1 MHARRVPAP
10 CVVCLP
16 IGDCCVRH
24 HFMSPQLHTCAHKR
38 AALAAALT
46 RKTLMAGLLATPGL
60 ELKSVPSPK
69 GLTPRQLRRL
79 GSTRK
84 HVAWIQSHYTPHT
97 IPAGLVA
104 PMQAIC
110 VYQAGDNEAMQ
121 GIHTHAH
128 VCAAAVVATVEVNSD
143 AMLGATLLH
152 AHAAH
157 VTAPPAVL
165 VGWRNL

>member
-1 MHARRVPAP
+1 M
-10 CVVCLP
+10 
-16 IGDCCVRH
+16 RH
-24 HFMSPQLHTCAHKR
+24 RFMSPQLHTFAHKL
-38 AALAAALT
+38 AVLAAALT
-46 RKTLMAGLLATPGL
+46 RRTLITGLLATPGL
-60 ELKSVPSPK
+60 ELKSCVPS
-69 GLTPRQLRRL
+69 TAHQLRRL
-79 GSTRK
+79 GSKGQACCMDTAPL
-84 HVAWIQSHYTPHT
+84 HVRT
-97 IPAGLVA
+97 IPALAA
-104 PMQAIC
+104 PTQAIC
-110 VYQAGDNEAMQ
+110 VYQAGDNEATQ